1 MSAFG
6 SSLLA
11 FIVAISVL
19 VAIHE
24 FGHFWV
30 ARRLGVKV
38 LRFSIGFGK
47 PLWRR
52 RFGADDTEF
61 VISALPLGGYV
72 KMLDEREAPV
82 APGEVQRSFNRK
94 SLSVRTAVIAAGPVA
109 NFLFALLAY
118 WLMFVSGV
126 PGLKPVVGEVAP
138 ESVAAYAGFREQD
151 QLLSIDGKE
160 TPTWEA
166 ATLELLDAALARD
179 EVEIRVRSVDEQQR
193 VLALDFGE
201 VAGALDKGGL
211 LDNLGL
217 SIWRPEIPAVIDRLL
232 PDAPAEAAGFMPG
245 DRVVSVNDAP
255 VDGWADWVKYVRAR
269 PGEAL
274 RVDVVRG
281 DDELEL
287 TLVPK
292 AVKENGETIGQI
304 GVYVRQP
311 EADVLESMRTEVRYG
326 PLASVGKSVAKTWEM
341 TTLTLR
347 TLWGMVSG
355 QASVENISGP
365 ISIAQYAGYSASI
378 GLASFLKFL
387 AIVSVSL
394 GVLNLLPIPILDG
407 GHLLYNALE
416 WLRGRPLSEAVQQV
430 GQQIGILL
438 LLILMSIAFYND
450 ISRLFG
456 A

>member
-30 ARRLGVKV
+30 AKRLGVKV

-47 PLWRR
+47 PLWGR
-52 RFGADDTEF
+52 RFGADNTEF

-82 APGEVQRSFNRK
+82 APDEAQRSFNRK
-94 SLSVRTAVIAAGPVA
+94 SLSVRTAVIAAGPAA

-151 QLLSIDGKE
+151 QLLSVGGKE

-166 ATLELLDAALARD
+166 ATLELLDAALSRD
-179 EVEIRVRSVDEQQR
+179 AVEIGVLSGDQQQR
-193 VLALDFGE
+193 VLAIDFGE
-201 VAGALDKGGL
+201 VSGALDKGGL

-217 SIWRPEIPAVIDRLL
+217 SIWRPDFPAVIDRLV
-232 PDAPAEAAGFMPG
+232 PDAPAEVAGFMPG
-245 DRVVSVNDAP
+245 DRVVAVNGTP

-274 RVDVVRG
+274 RVNLVRD

-292 AVKENGETIGQI
+292 PVKENGETIGQI
-304 GVYVRQP
+304 GAYVRQP
-311 EADVLESMRTEVRYG
+311 EAAVLESMRTEVRYG
-326 PLASVGKSVAKTWEM
+326 PLESIGKSVDKTWEM

-355 QASVENISGP
+355 RASVENISGP

-416 WLRGRPLSEAVQQV
+416 WLRGRPLSEAAQQV
-430 GQQIGILL
+430 GQQVGILL